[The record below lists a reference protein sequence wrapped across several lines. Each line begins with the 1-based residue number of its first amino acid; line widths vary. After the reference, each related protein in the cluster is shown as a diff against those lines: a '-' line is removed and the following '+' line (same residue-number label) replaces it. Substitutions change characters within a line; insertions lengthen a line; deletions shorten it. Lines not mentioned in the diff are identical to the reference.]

1 MPEPLAHSTWIL
13 KHSISLDATR
23 RQKSSMQ
30 VTPLLGM
37 LRDIQYAE
45 KAAAIADQKLGEQHT
60 YIGLPRS
67 VNLIW
72 AVRNRSKLQ
81 LLDQDLLTTAA

>member
-1 MPEPLAHSTWIL
+1 
-13 KHSISLDATR
+13 
-23 RQKSSMQ
+23 MQ

-45 KAAAIADQKLGEQHT
+45 KAAAIADKRLGEQQS

-72 AVRNRSKLQ
+72 AVKNRSELQ
-81 LLDQDLLTTAA
+81 LLDQELLTTAA